1 MNPDP
6 LQNTSISLDYWKAHV
21 TLHHVLACELSYSLI
36 YDNIRPDKVSTA
48 LATVGLTRLPNRF
61 LLIQVD
67 DYYNYS
73 SKMRITQEF
82 FQKTSLINILR
93 SRMNQLGLT
102 GFMANL
108 VGLDKLIC
116 FLCCPDWED
125 ENINARLLS
134 VAESFKEVIRT
145 KSAYTI
151 SLCISPRCDRL
162 VEYSRMYPKMDL
174 ALSKSY
180 FSGKEFSIFLEDVA
194 SEPDEEPP
202 EANLNDFYPQLL
214 TAFARCN
221 REQLENVLQEMT
233 RVMLEGQVRPQRSKM
248 ELVRMLQ
255 RISEYCIQCG
265 VPKGWMQRCSD
276 RAMARI
282 LSCNFITDTRIC
294 LRDFYDEVVGAL
306 EECSAQ
312 EQDAFKLPVSEY
324 IAAHYAQP
332 IRLGEVAQ
340 IMNFSE
346 GHFARTFRKE
356 FGMTFVQYLTEYRI
370 QRARELL
377 SDTHIPIE
385 QIAYRVGINSYS
397 YFCTCFKRLCGT
409 SPGAYRA
416 NRLQH
421 SGQDGERTAPEENQN
436 NEIESSDWE

>member
-1 MNPDP
+1 M
-6 LQNTSISLDYWKAHV
+6 
-21 TLHHVLACELSYSLI
+21 HHVLACELSYSLI
-36 YDNIRPDKVSTA
+36 YDNIRPDKVFDA
-48 LATVGLTRLPNRF
+48 LATVGLAQLPNRF

-93 SRMNQLGLT
+93 TRMDQLGVT

-116 FLCCPDWED
+116 FLCCPDWEGPQ
-125 ENINARLLS
+125 INQRLLA
-134 VAESFKEVIRT
+134 VAEAFKEVIRT

-151 SLCISPRCDRL
+151 SLCISQRCDRL

-180 FSGKEFSIFLEDVA
+180 FSGKEFSILLEDVA
-194 SEPDEEPP
+194 PEPGDERPDT
-202 EANLNDFYPQLL
+202 NLNDFYPQLL
-214 TAFARCN
+214 AAFARCN
-221 REQLENVLQEMT
+221 RQQLEEVLQEMT
-233 RVMLEGQVRPQRSKM
+233 RVMLEGQSRPQRFKM
-248 ELVRMLQ
+248 EMVRMLQ
-255 RISEYCIQCG
+255 RIAEYSIHCG
-265 VPKGWMQRCSD
+265 VPEGWMHRCCD

-282 LSCNFITDTRIC
+282 LSCSFITDTRIC
-294 LRDFYDEVVGAL
+294 FRDFYDEVVTAL
-306 EECSAQ
+306 EEYSAH
-312 EQDAFKLPVSEY
+312 EQDSFRLPVSEY
-324 IAAHYAQP
+324 IAARYSQP

-340 IMNFSE
+340 MMNFSQ

-356 FGMTFVQYLTEYRI
+356 FGVTFVQYLTEYRI
-370 QRARELL
+370 QRSKELL
-377 SDTHIPIE
+377 LDTHIPIE

-397 YFCTCFKRLCGT
+397 YFCTCFKRLCGM

-416 NRLQH
+416 GRAKFSAQADA
-421 SGQDGERTAPEENQN
+421 SSASWEEDQDSKIKSFDSE
-436 NEIESSDWE
+436 